1 VLYCYILA
9 FQILQEQKAEK
20 GYPCDICGKLLNHPS
35 SVVYHKEAEH
45 NNGRRFVCNKCGKGF
60 KHKQLLQR
68 HQLVHS
74 EDRYA
79 SFLHII
85 DFCYALIANE
95 MVGFI
100 VLV

>member
-1 VLYCYILA
+1 VYVWKILGVLRISYLCRFRRCFLTCCYIFG
-9 FQILQEQKAEK
+9 FQILQEQKVEK
-20 GYPCDICGKLLNHPS
+20 GYPCDICGKMLNHPS

-74 EDRYA
+74 DDR
-79 SFLHII
+79 
-85 DFCYALIANE
+85 
-95 MVGFI
+95 
-100 VLV
+100 

>member
-1 VLYCYILA
+1 MCRFWRCFLTCCYIFG
-9 FQILQEQKAEK
+9 FQILQEQKVEK
-20 GYPCDICGKLLNHPS
+20 GYPCDICGKMLNHPS

-74 EDRYA
+74 DDR
-79 SFLHII
+79 
-85 DFCYALIANE
+85 
-95 MVGFI
+95 
-100 VLV
+100 